1 MLCGKR
7 LLQTRTFNFLR
18 SAIPVSRM
26 LEVVTWCP
34 MHAYHAIGDLI
45 LRIFT
50 CTYSV
55 TREWVMECD
64 EMSYGDYAIG
74 ALRPWQCLYP
84 WSFAHTWWYQHT
96 VNTVSLDHCY
106 ICYALGCPHDIIVA
120 DDITVISVYSW
131 D

>member
-1 MLCGKR
+1 
-7 LLQTRTFNFLR
+7 
-18 SAIPVSRM
+18 
-26 LEVVTWCP
+26 

-74 ALRPWQCLYP
+74 AFTHDPLHIHGDINTPLTQCLWNIVIFVMP
-84 WSFAHTWWYQHT
+84 LAARMTLL
-96 VNTVSLDHCY
+96 SLM
-106 ICYALGCPHDIIVA
+106 
-120 DDITVISVYSW
+120 T
-131 D
+131 